1 MLQDC
6 RKKGSNPPDFQLSA
20 PSPSPSFPHSN
31 GKLEAR
37 RHDGLIWRR
46 IRDVYRLGSATSSF
60 VVDNGVVTSTR
71 VRDAPAFSFLFPLQ
85 SQSISKRDRFCVYV
99 FFSSFPFLR
108 TTLTTLSFENIIAI
122 FPDVRKIPRQRIPS
136 TILRSFSLET
146 LGIVLDSRTRGSSFC
161 REFWR
166 ELAIRGEAL
175 LGVKTDG
182 TPCVEISYL
191 CTSARKSGCSS
202 PRRRMLSAGC
212 DRLTLF

>member
-20 PSPSPSFPHSN
+20 PSPSFPHSN

-99 FFSSFPFLR
+99 FLSSFSSNHFA
-108 TTLTTLSFENIIAI
+108 LSFENIIAI

-136 TILRSFSLET
+136 S
-146 LGIVLDSRTRGSSFC
+146 VLFFGNA
-161 REFWR
+161 WN
-166 ELAIRGEAL
+166 
-175 LGVKTDG
+175 
-182 TPCVEISYL
+182 
-191 CTSARKSGCSS
+191 CS
-202 PRRRMLSAGC
+202 
-212 DRLTLF
+212 